1 MKKVII
7 IIVSFNQSSE
17 LKKCVSSLNKMQFSS
32 NLKPEILLI
41 NNGQKTQTRLLTKIP
56 LKIIHHNKNL
66 GFAKAI
72 NRGIKE
78 GIKNKGQYFLIINP
92 DTIISPGLLKSL
104 SSFLINDEKLG
115 IIAPIIK
122 FKRDKKTVYD
132 YGGNLNWWLGR
143 PKHQEKT
150 QFFKHKLIFPEYV
163 SGCCMLIK
171 KEVFD
176 KIGFFDEKFFLYFE
190 DVDFCL
196 RAQKAGFKLV
206 INPQAVIL
214 HNLNEQKL
222 V

>member
-1 MKKVII
+1 M
-7 IIVSFNQSSE
+7 
-17 LKKCVSSLNKMQFSS
+17 LKN
-32 NLKPEILLI
+32 
-41 NNGQKTQTRLLTKIP
+41 
-56 LKIIHHNKNL
+56 
-66 GFAKAI
+66 
-72 NRGIKE
+72 
-78 GIKNKGQYFLIINP
+78 
-92 DTIISPGLLKSL
+92 L

-176 KIGFFDEKFFLYFE
+176 KIGFFDEKFFLNFE

-214 HNLNEQKL
+214 HNLNEQRSWFKKYHLLTSNLIFINKYIVWWRRPIALFYWVFLTVKL
-222 V
+222 FLS